1 MTWIFASCSKYHKLQ
16 NYFPAN
22 IAAEIIAVF
31 LRGAN
36 KISKK
41 EFSLFLNKE
50 CDFNFQLLLCG

>member
-1 MTWIFASCSKYHKLQ
+1 MAWIFASCSKYHKLQ

-22 IAAEIIAVF
+22 IAAEIIAIF

-41 EFSLFLNKE
+41 EFSLFFK
-50 CDFNFQLLLCG
+50 